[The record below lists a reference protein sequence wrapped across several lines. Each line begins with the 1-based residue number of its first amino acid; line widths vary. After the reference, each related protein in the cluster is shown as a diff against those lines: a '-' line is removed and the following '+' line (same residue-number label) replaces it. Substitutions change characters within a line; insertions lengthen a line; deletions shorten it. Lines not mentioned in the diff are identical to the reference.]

1 MMLEDLEDEK
11 AAKVR
16 DRAKV
21 TIPGSE
27 DAYASMLAQFNDGKH
42 EGKAPRSM
50 PISNDIGHRAYTLRK
65 WIAKNPGCKS
75 LAIKQGAGLGAHDF
89 KNFISWLYTRDLV
102 FKSGGKSSSLMQ
114 YFATE
119 DELLEYEAFKALKGK
134 TK

>member
-16 DRAKV
+16 DRVFTPPAMTWAEMAEK
-21 TIPGSE
+21 E
-27 DAYASMLAQFNDGKH
+27 KH
-42 EGKAPRSM
+42 KGKAPRSM
-50 PISNDIGHRAYTLRK
+50 PISNDIGHRAHTLRK

-75 LAIKQGAGLGAHDF
+75 LAIKQGTGLGAHDF

-119 DELLEYEAFKALKGK
+119 AELLEYEAFKALKAK
-134 TK
+134 